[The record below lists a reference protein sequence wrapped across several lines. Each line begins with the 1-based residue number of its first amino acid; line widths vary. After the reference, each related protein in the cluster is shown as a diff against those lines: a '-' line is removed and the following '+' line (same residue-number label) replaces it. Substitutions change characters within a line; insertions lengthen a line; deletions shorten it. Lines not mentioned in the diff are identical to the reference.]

1 MQCRVYVAFERP
13 TALLIDK
20 GEGTSILV
28 ASLLIWSIT
37 QSSTPN
43 YGNDATC

>member
-13 TALLIDK
+13 TASLIDK